1 MSDETSSTG
10 GTSSTSTGSSSEG
23 GRPSAR
29 PSVESAPPSSSM
41 PSPHKWLVRTML
53 GLAAVLSIV
62 GIFAVWANR
71 QLLDTGYWTE
81 TNTKLLENTA
91 IQEELSSYLTDQIY
105 ANVNVAGEIR
115 AGLPS
120 ELKPLAGPAAGG
132 LRNVV
137 EKGIVLAL
145 QQPRVQEL
153 WRSANEVTHRQF
165 VNLIENKS
173 RVIHTP
179 GGGAVYLDLRPI
191 VSELA
196 TRFGAPAS
204 TAEKIPAN
212 VAQIK
217 IISSK
222 SLETAQSAVRVLRAL
237 AVVVPALVLLLF
249 AGAVALA
256 RGRRARTLMNVGLV
270 CIGAGLVTLGL
281 RSIVGSQVVDTLA
294 TTEAVRPAASAA
306 WSIGT
311 SVLVDTAG
319 ALVFIGV
326 FVLLAGLL
334 GGGSRWASSIRHGLA
349 PWLRERPDIAFGVVV
364 VALLLLFAW
373 GPIEATQQ
381 IAGILLITVLALFG
395 TQMLRRQT
403 ALEFPDAQLAAGGG
417 MEAIRGGL
425 SSVGH
430 SLARGG
436 ASVRSGLSELSG
448 GARHGDGPSGRGGGA
463 GGGGAGGGGAG
474 GGGGDSVDK
483 LERLATLHS
492 SGALTDEEFA
502 AAKRE
507 LLSR

>member
-1 MSDETSSTG
+1 MSEPTSPPNAGDAGATG
-10 GTSSTSTGSSSEG
+10 GAGSAGNAGATGGAG
-23 GRPSAR
+23 GGGAQT
-29 PSVESAPPSSSM
+29 AM

-53 GLAAVLSIV
+53 GLAAVLSVV

-71 QLLDTGYWTE
+71 QLLDTSYWTE

-132 LRNVV
+132 LRSLV
-137 EKGIVLAL
+137 EKGIVVAL

-153 WRSANEVTHRQF
+153 WKKANEVTHKQF

-173 RVIHTP
+173 SVIRTP

-191 VSELA
+191 VAELA
-196 TRFGAPAS
+196 TRLGAPAS

-217 IISSK
+217 IVSSK
-222 SLETAQSAVRVLRAL
+222 SLETAQSAVRVLKAL
-237 AVVVPALVLLLF
+237 ALIVPLLVLALF

-256 RGRRARTLMNVGLV
+256 RDRRARTLANVGFV

-326 FVLLAGLL
+326 FVLLAGML
-334 GGGSRWASSIRHGLA
+334 GGGSRPARSIRHWLA
-349 PWLRERPDIAFGVVV
+349 PWLRDRPDISFGVVV

-381 IAGILLITVLALFG
+381 ITGILLIIVLALFG
-395 TQMLRRQT
+395 TWMLRRQT
-403 ALEFPDAQLAAGGG
+403 AVEFPDAHVAPGAG
-417 MEAIRGGL
+417 MDALKDSL
-425 SSVGH
+425 SGIGH

-436 ASVRSGLSELSG
+436 AAVRSSI
-448 GARHGDGPSGRGGGA
+448 AGRGGGGGTGSGSGS
-463 GGGGAGGGGAG
+463 GGGGSRGDAGAG
-474 GGGGDSVDK
+474 AGGDSVNK

-507 LLSR
+507 LLGR